1 MRAAR
6 LPTVRVSA
14 AATYCGQNS
23 WHTLLKI
30 WPSPNFVAGGNWY
43 KYSLIFTNRMT
54 NQKLR
59 TRNFTTVFVYLKWKS
74 CVRNHRNHLIWFV
87 HLYVFLF
94 TKDHFKLASSKVQS
108 LQTLIYTTAEYKCT
122 ANWNMYKRQT
132 FSSHRCIKYT
142 AITAL
147 CRRISINLIFRHM
160 RINITNGSQ
169 GEPNITFNFFR
180 RQSHEGSCLL
190 LVYFPRRKEGF
201 GIRRRIHLLVPFW
214 KCPYKKW
221 NAKVSARA

>member
-1 MRAAR
+1 MYGCFFIYLHWKLFTTRKHSSRMRAAR

-14 AATYCGQNS
+14 AATNCGQNS

-30 WPSPNFVAGGNWY
+30 LPSPNFVAGGNWY

-94 TKDHFKLASSKVQS
+94 TKDHFKACFQQSTIAADLNLYNCRVQMYCK
-108 LQTLIYTTAEYKCT
+108 LEYVQ
-122 ANWNMYKRQT
+122 A
-132 FSSHRCIKYT
+132 
-142 AITAL
+142 
-147 CRRISINLIFRHM
+147 
-160 RINITNGSQ
+160 
-169 GEPNITFNFFR
+169 PNFFFT
-180 RQSHEGSCLL
+180 SVH
-190 LVYFPRRKEGF
+190 
-201 GIRRRIHLLVPFW
+201 
-214 KCPYKKW
+214 
-221 NAKVSARA
+221 